1 MAKKRGGG
9 GGGHGGG
16 WFVTFADLMALL
28 MSFFVM
34 LTAYS
39 TTNKEKLNAVSGSMR
54 EAFGTQKT
62 LRGGVV
68 EIDGIPTKP
77 YLKNV
82 FVKPIDE
89 ASDVTAPNTL
99 KRKDEGTVLSSF
111 DRGFALAS
119 SSLRQAMQDLPE
131 VLEASK
137 SVMIEQTRDGLNIN
151 LVDQD
156 GRSMFADGAIQPVER
171 TRRILERIAP
181 TLRRMPNRIAIS
193 GHTSAA
199 KPGSRPGW
207 SAWELSAGR
216 AAAVREIL
224 ANAGVPE
231 DRFASITGRS
241 DTEPLFPDNPYLAAN
256 RRVTITLLFE
266 APPAPTGLKP

>member
-1 MAKKRGGG
+1 
-9 GGGHGGG
+9 
-16 WFVTFADLMALL
+16 MALL

-39 TTNKEKLNAVSGSMR
+39 TTNKEKMNAVAGSMR
-54 EAFGTQKT
+54 EAFGSQKVM
-62 LRGGVV
+62 RGGVV

-82 FVKPIDE
+82 FVKPFDE
-89 ASDVTAPNTL
+89 ASDITAPNSL
-99 KRKDEGTVLSSF
+99 KRKDEARSSPPSTAIRARQLLAAPGHAGSAGGAGSLQERD
-111 DRGFALAS
+111 DRADARRAEHQSRRSGRALDVC
-119 SSLRQAMQDLPE
+119 RW
-131 VLEASK
+131 
-137 SVMIEQTRDGLNIN
+137 RDPA
-151 LVDQD
+151 
-156 GRSMFADGAIQPVER
+156 GRAHPPHPGADRPDAAAHAEPHR
-171 TRRILERIAP
+171 DF
-181 TLRRMPNRIAIS
+181 
-193 GHTSAA
+193 GHTSAT

-216 AAAVREIL
+216 AAAVRELL

-231 DRFASITGRS
+231 DRFAAITGRS

-266 APPAPTGLKP
+266 APPAPTG